1 MSNETRKVRVGDIV
15 VDLYGQLSMLT
26 ALDVNRGINVYDQ
39 GISLRPKVGVT
50 VFLEFHRHV
59 TTVGELLKLAEAQG
73 LDLVTKPEL
82 PDDQLS
88 SVQKLQRDNANLM
101 KRLEAL
107 E

>member
-1 MSNETRKVRVGDIV
+1 MEDRKPKIGDIV
-15 VDLYGQLSMLT
+15 TDRFGQLCMLT
-26 ALDVNRGINVYDQ
+26 GLDVTKGINVYDQ
-39 GISLRPKVGVT
+39 GLSLRPKVGVT

-59 TTVGELLKLAEAQG
+59 TTVEELLKLAEAQG
-73 LDLVTKPEL
+73 FDLVTKPEL

-107 E
+107 